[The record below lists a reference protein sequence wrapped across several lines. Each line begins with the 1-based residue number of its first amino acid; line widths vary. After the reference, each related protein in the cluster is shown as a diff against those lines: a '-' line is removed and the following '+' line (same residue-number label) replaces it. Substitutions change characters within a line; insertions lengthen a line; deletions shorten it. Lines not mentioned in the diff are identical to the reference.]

1 MITLHHLTTA
11 VLAIALATG
20 LMSVHAKLPA
30 PSPEAKAKADETKA
44 KTAHGD
50 KVAAYKL
57 CLAGDRVAAHYVKTA
72 SHEVKPASAT
82 PPCADPGP
90 FVYTP
95 ADAASAVTVSATA
108 TVAADAAKP
117 PVTPP
122 LEAAG
127 AHSPAKTATAPPSG
141 KATAAEQTG
150 TAKK

>member
-1 MITLHHLTTA
+1 MTPLHQLLTGS
-11 VLAIALATG
+11 VLASALATG
-20 LMSVHAKLPA
+20 ALPSHAKLPD

-72 SHEVKPASAT
+72 SHEVKPATAT

-90 FVYTP
+90 FVYAP
-95 ADAASAVTVSATA
+95 ADAASAVTA
-108 TVAADAAKP
+108 AADAAKP

-127 AHSPAKTATAPPSG
+127 AHSPAKTATAPPSS
-141 KATAAEQTG
+141 KATAAEQAD